1 MGCNAST
8 PTNNGTSGAD
18 EPEKTSCA
26 ATKLRAEHACGP
38 RVDNFFLPRDAVGG
52 EPGLELDVVSREKRA
67 PAPVVEPIV
76 RGAKLSTGHAVD
88 QVVLTPGTADGE
100 PPLELVSREK
110 RAPAPV
116 VEPIVSGLMVV
127 QSSALRLRV
136 QSTRAAHLDVQGNAS
151 EALAVRLQLEDDAA
165 SAALI
170 QEEERAAARVRLRN
184 SPPRDWPRR
193 DGMKSAVVK
202 ISQRVDFF
210 IDLDTTMEVHRPC
223 APCDESSQVHVPRHS
238 HNGIYCFGQ
247 TVRKR

>member
-52 EPGLELDVVSREKRA
+52 EPGLELDV
-67 PAPVVEPIV
+67 
-76 RGAKLSTGHAVD
+76 
-88 QVVLTPGTADGE
+88 
-100 PPLELVSREK
+100 VSREK